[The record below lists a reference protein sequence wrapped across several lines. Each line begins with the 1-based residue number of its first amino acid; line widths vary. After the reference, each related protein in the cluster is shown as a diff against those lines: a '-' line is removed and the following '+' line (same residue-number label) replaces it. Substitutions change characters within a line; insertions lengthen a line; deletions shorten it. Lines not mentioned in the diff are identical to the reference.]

1 MATFNYWVCLTIKLR
16 DLKYMYADEKILAL
30 PVELVPD
37 FQTSSSPSF
46 AISGKNHYMKVLT
59 TV

>member
-1 MATFNYWVCLTIKLR
+1 MATFNYWVCLTIKLW
-16 DLKYMYADEKILAL
+16 DLKYMYVDEKILAL

-46 AISGKNHYMKVLT
+46 AISDKKIIT
-59 TV
+59 